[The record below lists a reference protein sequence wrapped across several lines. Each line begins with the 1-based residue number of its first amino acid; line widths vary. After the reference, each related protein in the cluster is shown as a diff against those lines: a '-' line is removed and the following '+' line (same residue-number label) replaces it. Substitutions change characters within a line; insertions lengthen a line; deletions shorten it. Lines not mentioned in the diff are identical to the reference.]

1 MRLIMI
7 GQCVCSFVRGLEGN
21 AGFLLPG
28 IRDGILIHTGE
39 WANYSAWREGE
50 FSLAQFSAQLRS
62 PSRGCCGVWC

>member
-50 FSLAQFSAQLRS
+50 FS
-62 PSRGCCGVWC
+62 